1 MARRR
6 WTVLRRD
13 PEYQA
18 VAELAAALGLL
29 EGGKLDKVLAFRSV
43 PAAERVRTNNQVER
57 ANRRWRFA
65 EKVRYQWR
73 RRRWLVRYVVLL
85 LDVCWRQ
92 PAAEDH
98 GLDNQRPPP
107 QPGGPPGQEFK
118 AQATGSA
125 QRKGRIAAG
134 D

>member
-1 MARRR
+1 MKANDRLHQHREGVELACDVR
-6 WTVLRRD
+6 AHGSIRATPEQLAVLRRD

-18 VAELAAALGLL
+18 VAELAEALGLL

-73 RRRWLVRYVVLL
+73 KRRWVVRYVVLL
-85 LDVCWRQ
+85 L
-92 PAAEDH
+92 AAA
-98 GLDNQRPPP
+98 LS
-107 QPGGPPGQEFK
+107 
-118 AQATGSA
+118 AT
-125 QRKGRIAAG
+125 AAG
-134 D
+134 WVSA